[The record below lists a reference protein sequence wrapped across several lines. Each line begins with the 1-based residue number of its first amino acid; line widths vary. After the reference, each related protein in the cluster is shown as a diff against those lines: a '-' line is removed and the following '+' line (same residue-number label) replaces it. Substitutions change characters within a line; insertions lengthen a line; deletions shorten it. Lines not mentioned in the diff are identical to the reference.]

1 MTKEQVIQLLQ
12 ENGYVLHPVFNIY
25 TIPNNALSL
34 YFKCVN
40 DSEVITGKLKWGQV
54 HLKEYKTIRL
64 AHFNPR
70 HFNLKTQLDRK
81 IEQEAKL
88 RNLKL
93 QKQRKEKYKQ

>member
-1 MTKEQVIQLLQ
+1 MTKEEIIQLLQ

-25 TIPNNALSL
+25 IIPSNALSP
-34 YFKCVN
+34 YFKFTN
-40 DSEVITGKLKWGQV
+40 ANEVLVGKLKWNQL
-54 HLKEYKTIRL
+54 HLKEYKTIKL
-64 AHFNPR
+64 AYFNPR

-93 QKQRKEKYKQ
+93 QKKYKK